1 MLYYHKKK
9 QSITSQ
15 VIMSDSSNWK
25 FQEAL
30 IALEIGFFHG
40 IRFFHPR
47 NPECYAAFRLSGRPI
62 LCELN
67 CYVVRMK

>member
-15 VIMSDSSNWK
+15 VIMSDSSNCK

-30 IALEIGFFHG
+30 NALEIGLF
-40 IRFFHPR
+40 RFFYPR